1 MSHYYMYNPNGL
13 DENDLYGFMKF
24 VCEESGESID
34 DIVRW
39 YNVLTIGSS
48 SFRAI
53 CAGCLHYIHW
63 EKIVNMYN
71 QGRFEDL
78 LNINHLKI

>member
-1 MSHYYMYNPNGL
+1 MSNYRMHNPNGL
-13 DENDLYGFMKF
+13 DENDLYAFMKF

-39 YNVLTIGSS
+39 YTTLTSGPS

-53 CAGCLHYIHW
+53 CAGRLFYIHW
-63 EKIVNMYN
+63 ERIVKMY
-71 QGRFEDL
+71 GEGKFGDF
-78 LNINHLKI
+78 KV